1 MEGVFRNILHCGNKL
16 HLLLVANSIAFCFRV
31 SITVL
36 DYIEKAKAAAGC
48 AREYSLEARE
58 LVREMYPDFEQPGT
72 AIIHVTLF
80 FDDML
85 LLPGAHIFNEST

>member
-1 MEGVFRNILHCGNKL
+1 MQGQV
-16 HLLLVANSIAFCFRV
+16 VARCFNCLYLFLAAYIIAFCFRV

-80 FDDML
+80 FDDMF
-85 LLPGAHIFNEST
+85 LLPGVHIFNEST